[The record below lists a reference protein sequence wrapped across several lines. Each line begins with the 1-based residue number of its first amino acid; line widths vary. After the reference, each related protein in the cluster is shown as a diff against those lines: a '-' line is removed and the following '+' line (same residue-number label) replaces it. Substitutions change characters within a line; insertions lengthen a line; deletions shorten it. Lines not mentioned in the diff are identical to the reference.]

1 MISPCRTA
9 VVALA
14 LALGGIT
21 PGSPAHSKEFDAGK
35 IGNTLLGHAYLI
47 YQQGDTF
54 QSTAMLMAAD
64 KQNRLGDDRELGQ
77 LFLAGNFAKL
87 GLYDEAI
94 AVYTRLAGQTTSSQ
108 GVRDSAR
115 LERAKLQ
122 LELGQ
127 MDAALRSLINIK
139 RRLSQAQE
147 VEYASI
153 NSRALLESG
162 KVREAIAALPRIN
175 DESTWALYQLF
186 NIGVQLIETHRN
198 KNGALILHQIGRLDN
213 SRDPEIQ
220 AIRDRANLA
229 LGYSLLKINQPAKAR
244 GYLERVR
251 LKSHLSNIALLG
263 MGWSYSSEDNYEQA
277 LTFWLEL
284 KNRPYSSAYGYETML
299 AVPYALG
306 KAGAYNQAIQ
316 HYQAA
321 QKQIAADAHDMNEAK
336 KKIDS
341 DLFPGLISAVP
352 EDETGW
358 LSHWQNTPE
367 APEQRFLALL
377 LDNPE
382 FQATLREYRALL
394 KLQSQLNSLEA
405 EIGGLE
411 KLQDRGKINTAVA
424 ALHLRHQT
432 LGEQIEKAQQH
443 QLGALKQQALTT
455 LSRYQAQ
462 LDNYIDQIKF
472 GLAQAI
478 EGGTFKAEEG
488 L

>member
-1 MISPCRTA
+1 MTSPCRTA
-9 VVALA
+9 VVVLA
-14 LALGGIT
+14 LVLGGIT
-21 PGSPAHSKEFDAGK
+21 AGSPAHSEEFDAGK
-35 IGNTLLGHAYLI
+35 IGNTLLGHAYLT
-47 YQQGDTF
+47 YRQGDTF
-54 QSTAMLMAAD
+54 QSMAMLMAAD
-64 KQNRLGDDRELGQ
+64 RQNRLGDDRDLGQ

-94 AVYTRLAGQTTSSQ
+94 AVYTRLAERTAGSQ
-108 GVRDSAR
+108 GARDSAW

-127 MDAALRSLINIK
+127 MDAALRSLTNIK
-139 RRLSQAQE
+139 RKLRQAQA
-147 VEYASI
+147 VEHDSI
-153 NSRALLESG
+153 KSRALLESG
-162 KVREAIAALPRIN
+162 KVREAITALPRIN

-186 NIGVQLIETHRN
+186 NIGVRLIEEHRN

-220 AIRDRANLA
+220 AIRDQANLA

-263 MGWSYSSEDNYEQA
+263 MGWSYASEGDYEQA
-277 LTFWLEL
+277 LVFWLEL

-299 AVPYALG
+299 AVPYALS

-321 QKQIAADAHDMNEAK
+321 QKQIAADTHDMNEARK
-336 KKIDS
+336 RINS
-341 DLFPGLISAVP
+341 DLFPSLISAVP
-352 EDETGW
+352 EEETGW
-358 LSHWQNTPE
+358 LSYWQNMPE
-367 APEQRFLALL
+367 APAQRFLPLL
-377 LDNPE
+377 LDNPG
-382 FQATLREYRALL
+382 FQAALREYRALL
-394 KLQSQLNSLEA
+394 KLQSQLKSLET
-405 EIGGLE
+405 EIGEIE
-411 KLQDRGKINTAVA
+411 KLQDRGKVNAEVA

-432 LGEQIEKAQQH
+432 IGERIEEAQQH
-443 QLGALKQQALTT
+443 QLELLKQQALTT

-462 LDNYIDQIKF
+462 LDDYIDQIKF

-478 EGGTFKAEEG
+478 EGGTFKVEEG